1 MRATLPLV
9 LSGSEAYDE
18 EVFNSNVTFLRRS
31 YLFGASFHQH
41 LRDLLAG
48 SLGLEPAPASPLR
61 GGRGNGPRNNTPHS
75 PAGGARS
82 IQRPDPSRMFPCTR
96 PAPPGSPGAAA
107 RAAAAGGQDNST
119 LWLELVQC
127 GLTFLLDVVL
137 HSRERRGVKQWHEIF
152 VGAFAYEPVAAQVS
166 G

>member
-1 MRATLPLV
+1 MLRTERFDRAHA
-9 LSGSEAYDE
+9 LS
-18 EVFNSNVTFLRRS
+18 
-31 YLFGASFHQH
+31 
-41 LRDLLAG
+41 
-48 SLGLEPAPASPLR
+48 
-61 GGRGNGPRNNTPHS
+61 PRPTP
-75 PAGGARS
+75 PIGARA
-82 IQRPDPSRMFPCTR
+82 R
-96 PAPPGSPGAAA
+96 
-107 RAAAAGGQDNST
+107 RAAAAGGRDNST